1 MNNDRFGE
9 RRDGVALDD
18 LGWPDLDDDFDD
30 LQTLAPRPDDI
41 NRPASSASASSSS
54 TVTELKTLD
63 EALASRADA
72 STADTD
78 ADVDAIEEWEVGPGR
93 PGLVAFGAAGR
104 PGVVGA
110 ARFVVDAFFDD
121 DDDDIAFE

>member
-1 MNNDRFGE
+1 MTR
-9 RRDGVALDD
+9 V
-18 LGWPDLDDDFDD
+18 LGS
-30 LQTLAPRPDDI
+30 TRI
-41 NRPASSASASSSS
+41 SS
-54 TVTELKTLD
+54 TRSAT
-63 EALASRADA
+63 SRADA

-110 ARFVVDAFFDD
+110 ALFFGDAFFDD
-121 DDDDIAFE
+121 DAFFFFDDDDIAFE